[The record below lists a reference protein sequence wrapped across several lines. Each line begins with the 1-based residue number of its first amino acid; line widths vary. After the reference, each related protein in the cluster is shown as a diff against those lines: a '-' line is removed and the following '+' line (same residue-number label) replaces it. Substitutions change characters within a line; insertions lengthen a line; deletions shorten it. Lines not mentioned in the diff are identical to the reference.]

1 LYGRPQHG
9 RPPRATLQ
17 EETAARFLAVTLDTS
32 PDPVLVDAN
41 RVRQHVH
48 GLLDAGLKWLRVAE
62 LADVSPT
69 TVKNLLFGD
78 ERRGV
83 PPQKRIHVMTE
94 RRLLAVT
101 ADIGNFRDRA
111 PVDGTITRRKLEALI
126 AIGWDMRRLGDRLG
140 FKRQAVWLMLT
151 RPKLSAAR
159 VRLVR
164 DLYEELWN
172 TPPVVETV
180 DDQICVTRSLNLAQ
194 AKGYRRP
201 MDWLDIDD
209 LGEQPLE
216 IDPTYVDEVAVQR
229 VLSGHAKPSTLTRA
243 EKNAAARLMVAK
255 GATPSSASNRL
266 NMSYSAVQKAVA
278 A

>member
-1 LYGRPQHG
+1 
-9 RPPRATLQ
+9 LQ